1 MARRD
6 VLPSAKCTASASRIG
21 NFRGSMAGL
30 CVPLSTLR
38 RGPRG
43 HLRMT
48 RGRCGSLL
56 LHRKGL
62 APSTPCRSP
71 GASQMFSGVPGKRA
85 SDFALMSTRLDSKAT
100 AGPIPCAVST
110 GLTGVLTCLHVH
122 IRVHLFTRKPN
133 FFSCAASVPARGCP
147 PHGFLREE
155 GPASPILMR
164 SRCRWSNGAAH
175 LRGAC
180 ADRTATMIRSCSW
193 TVVRLRA
200 PTSELM

>member
-1 MARRD
+1 MAVED
-6 VLPSAKCTASASRIG
+6 EPVICEICKQG
-21 NFRGSMAGL
+21 
-30 CVPLSTLR
+30 
-38 RGPRG
+38 
-43 HLRMT
+43 RMT
-48 RGRCGSLL
+48 RPGGGEIDDQLE
-56 LHRKGL
+56 L
-62 APSTPCRSP
+62 ARLQDRPCQPDGIRQ
-71 GASQMFSGVPGKRA
+71 AQKEQMFSGVPGKRA